1 MNKKFNTSKI
11 LALTAAAGAA
21 TAISTTAVHADT
33 ATQALVSTGQ
43 AQQSPAEAKYQQAKQ
58 SAAAN
63 ESAMESANT
72 QAENQMSDENTQ
84 ADKADSTAT
93 QTKIDDA
100 TNDYDAAVTDENN
113 TYNNSVNDADA
124 AYQAAVS
131 QAAANDQAQSS
142 DAAAKRDA
150 AVSAANSDY
159 QAAVSSAQ
167 ADKDAAV
174 SAAADVQSSA
184 VKTVHD
190 NAAKQA
196 QSANSAKQAKIND
209 QKAKNQAAEQEAQAA
224 VDAAKQGTAT
234 SAVNGAV
241 ETADRNKLTNLGKR
255 ALDEHNQAKPTDT
268 DYTRMIQYFGGI
280 YGGVSTDYINDA
292 SATVSSENQL
302 PMMFAPGIIAYDGSH
317 DTSEKVNG
325 NLSEAQI
332 EKLNQLNVYWINQL
346 RSYWKAHPELK
357 YVNDDTNTTTGES
370 LANITMQTLSTTKA
384 EQDIANQIAAD
395 REAANYGYNHTGTD
409 SSKPSVKSI
418 MDYQKP
424 ITDLMTNPSL
434 PGMTSENMF
443 MIEGSTMLQLE
454 VSLYNHLQAMY
465 WGEVENHNGTL
476 TSGTGH
482 LQAALNPDAF
492 SAATAFQK
500 TGNGQ
505 WIFLTEFV
513 GGFRYGATDA
523 DVTATA
529 NKVQSSSSLLSD
541 ALVQQIKQAQA
552 SGAHTVDSDAVTK
565 AEQHLADVKAAG
577 QKALDKINAEDPMAE
592 IKQAEQNAINDAA
605 KTYQNAVNQ
614 ANIAYDQAVA
624 VAKTKR
630 DQAIDAANKQA
641 VTPNT
646 QAKLTQLKSDYDT
659 KLTSLKTTHEQKLA
673 QLKQNY
679 DKQVTDLKSDL
690 QAKIDARA
698 QKLAD
703 FKKSNAQKLADLK
716 AADQKLLDSLKPD
729 ADSSVINVP
738 GHNTDT
744 PSDKPADKPSDKPTD
759 TPSDKPSDKPADK
772 PSDKPADTPV
782 DKPSDTPVDKP
793 TDTSSDKPTDTS
805 SDKPSD
811 TPADKPTD
819 TSSDKPTDAPADTP
833 SDKPAD
839 SAEAPAAETSSSA
852 NTPADSTETPTT
864 KSDNGFQIILP
875 AAKSTASVSSAAT
888 PVANQVAYPAVSTTD
903 NQANANELPQT
914 GNHNSAMTIVAG
926 MLTSIFA
933 GLAAMGLS
941 LKKH

>member
-43 AQQSPAEAKYQQAKQ
+43 TQQSPAEAKYQQAKQ

-93 QTKIDDA
+93 QTKVDDV

-131 QAAANDQAQSS
+131 QAAANDQAQSA
-142 DAAAKRDA
+142 DAAKRDA

-174 SAAADVQSSA
+174 SAAADAQSSA

-241 ETADRNKLTNLGKR
+241 GTADRNKLTNLGKR

-357 YVNDDTNTTTGES
+357 YVNDDTNTATGES

-500 TGNGQ
+500 TGDGQ

-624 VAKTKR
+624 AAKTKR
-630 DQAIDAANKQA
+630 DQAINAANKQA

-690 QAKIDARA
+690 QAKIAARA

-738 GHNTDT
+738 GRNTDT
-744 PSDKPADKPSDKPTD
+744 PSDKPADTPADKPSD
-759 TPSDKPSDKPADK
+759 TPSDKPSDTSADKPSDTPADK
-772 PSDKPADTPV
+772 PSDMPA
-782 DKPSDTPVDKP
+782 
-793 TDTSSDKPTDTS
+793 DKPTDTS

-819 TSSDKPTDAPADTP
+819 TSSDTP

-839 SAEAPAAETSSSA
+839 SAEAPAAETSNSA

-903 NQANANELPQT
+903 NQVNANELPQT

>member
-1 MNKKFNTSKI
+1 
-11 LALTAAAGAA
+11 
-21 TAISTTAVHADT
+21 
-33 ATQALVSTGQ
+33 
-43 AQQSPAEAKYQQAKQ
+43 
-58 SAAAN
+58 
-63 ESAMESANT
+63 
-72 QAENQMSDENTQ
+72 
-84 ADKADSTAT
+84 
-93 QTKIDDA
+93 
-100 TNDYDAAVTDENN
+100 
-113 TYNNSVNDADA
+113 
-124 AYQAAVS
+124 
-131 QAAANDQAQSS
+131 
-142 DAAAKRDA
+142 
-150 AVSAANSDY
+150 
-159 QAAVSSAQ
+159 
-167 ADKDAAV
+167 
-174 SAAADVQSSA
+174 
-184 VKTVHD
+184 
-190 NAAKQA
+190 
-196 QSANSAKQAKIND
+196 
-209 QKAKNQAAEQEAQAA
+209 
-224 VDAAKQGTAT
+224 
-234 SAVNGAV
+234 
-241 ETADRNKLTNLGKR
+241 
-255 ALDEHNQAKPTDT
+255 
-268 DYTRMIQYFGGI
+268 MIQYFGGI

-500 TGNGQ
+500 TGDGQ

-624 VAKTKR
+624 AAKTKR

-641 VTPNT
+641 VTSNT
-646 QAKLTQLKSDYDT
+646 QAKLTQLKSDYDA

-744 PSDKPADKPSDKPTD
+744 PSDKPADKPSDKPSD
-759 TPSDKPSDKPADK
+759 TPSDKPSDKP
-772 PSDKPADTPV
+772 SDTPS
-782 DKPSDTPVDKP
+782 DKPSDTP
-793 TDTSSDKPTDTS
+793 SDKPTDTS

-819 TSSDKPTDAPADTP
+819 TPADTP

-839 SAEAPAAETSSSA
+839 SAEAPAAETSNSA

-903 NQANANELPQT
+903 NQVNANELPQT